1 MEYTNLNEA
10 TVTVTT
16 QALLDKAVDM
26 SYGMTLSDYGDM
38 SEFLCGC
45 SELFPLEQSPQYMY
59 VGWENIPS
67 ILITREW
74 LCPNFF
80 DIREALAQ
88 LGDEDLEY
96 FSRWCDRQRYD
107 LRTDN
112 PWQLVANYM
121 NLFGESREQV
131 CHVPESDDEFISY
144 GSSGMFESWVS
155 GSLLRQEFFNDN
167 YD

>member
-59 VGWENIPS
+59 V
-67 ILITREW
+67 
-74 LCPNFF
+74 
-80 DIREALAQ
+80 EA
-88 LGDEDLEY
+88 
-96 FSRWCDRQRYD
+96 
-107 LRTDN
+107 
-112 PWQLVANYM
+112 
-121 NLFGESREQV
+121 
-131 CHVPESDDEFISY
+131 
-144 GSSGMFESWVS
+144 VS
-155 GSLLRQEFFNDN
+155 
-167 YD
+167 